1 MRETTFIRGL
11 VRFDRIEGVNQYAR
25 LNGVWISAQAIILIQ
40 LQAQT
45 AVRGTKLVA
54 NENTLPLEYDMSLFY
69 FFAGCC
75 SLLSYPDFLVD
86 RMSFWRIRGYHKTLS
101 IERCVLKS
109 TT

>member
-25 LNGVWISAQAIILIQ
+25 LHGVWISAQAIILIQ

-54 NENTLPLEYDMSLFY
+54 NENTLPLEYDMSLFL
-69 FFAGCC
+69 FFCG
-75 SLLSYPDFLVD
+75 LLQPALVPRFSRRSNEFLEKPRLPQNFIHRKV
-86 RMSFWRIRGYHKTLS
+86 HT
-101 IERCVLKS
+101 
-109 TT
+109 